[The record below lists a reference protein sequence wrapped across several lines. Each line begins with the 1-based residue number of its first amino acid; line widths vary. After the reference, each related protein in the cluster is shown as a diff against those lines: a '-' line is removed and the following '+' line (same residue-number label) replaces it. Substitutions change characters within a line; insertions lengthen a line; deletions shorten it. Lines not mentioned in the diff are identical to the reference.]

1 MRSIKGF
8 LEHLST
14 QRRLAANTVT
24 AYGQDLT
31 KFAAFIERQGI
42 ETLRRVSVH
51 EIRAYIAELH
61 RRGTSPRSIQRA
73 LSAIR
78 TLFDYLE
85 RENEVRHNPARGVR
99 APRVAKHLPK
109 VLDAD
114 QVSHLLSPSLRAPQ
128 GRRQAQGKAG
138 GQEFIQLRDQ
148 AMLELFYSS
157 GLRLSELVGINI
169 GDLDLE
175 DGMVRVIGKGEKER
189 RVPVGREACKAL
201 VEWLRLRDEASRDA
215 PMFISSRGQRI
226 HQRSVQ
232 TRLRKIGLE
241 RLATSELHPHV
252 LRHSFATHMLESS
265 GDLRAVQELLGHAD
279 ISTTQIYTHL
289 DFQHLAQE
297 YDKAHPRARRK
308 S

>member
-1 MRSIKGF
+1 M
-8 LEHLST
+8 HLST
-14 QRRLAANTVT
+14 QRRLAANTVA
-24 AYGQDLT
+24 AYSRDLL
-31 KFAAFIERQGI
+31 KFGAFLERQGI
-42 ETLRRVSVH
+42 EEPGRVTVH

-61 RRGTSPRSIQRA
+61 RGTTSPRSIQRA

-78 TLFDYLE
+78 SLFDHLE
-85 RENEVRHNPARGVR
+85 REGEVRHNPARGVR
-99 APRVAKHLPK
+99 APRVRKRLPK
-109 VLDAD
+109 VLDTD
-114 QVSHLLSPSLRAPQ
+114 QVAHLLSENSPPHKTRSEQ
-128 GRRQAQGKAG
+128 
-138 GQEFIQLRDQ
+138 QEFIWLRDR

-157 GLRLSELVGINI
+157 GLRLSELVGVNI
-169 GDLDLE
+169 GDLDLQE
-175 DGMVRVIGKGEKER
+175 GMVRVIGKGEKER
-189 RVPVGREACKAL
+189 RVPVGGKACKAL
-201 VEWLRLRDEASRDA
+201 VEWLRLRGETRRDA
-215 PMFISSRGQRI
+215 AVFISNRGHRI

-232 TRLRKIGLE
+232 ARFRKIGLE
-241 RLATSELHPHV
+241 RLATNELHPHV

>member
-1 MRSIKGF
+1 MQSINGF

-24 AYGQDLT
+24 AYGRDLT

-42 ETLRRVSVH
+42 ETLGRVSVH
-51 EIRAYIAELH
+51 EIRAYIAESH

-99 APRVAKHLPK
+99 APRVRKHLPK

-114 QVSHLLSPSLRAPQ
+114 QVSHLLSPSTDSGQSPQ
-128 GRRQAQGKAG
+128 SARSEQK
-138 GQEFIQLRDQ
+138 EFIQLRDR

-157 GLRLSELVGINI
+157 GLRLSELVGINV

-189 RVPVGREACKAL
+189 RVPVGGEACKAL
-201 VEWLRLRDEASRDA
+201 VEWLRLRDETSRDA
-215 PMFISSRGQRI
+215 PVFISNRGKRI
-226 HQRSVQ
+226 HPRSVQ
-232 TRLRKIGLE
+232 ARFRKIGLE
-241 RLATSELHPHV
+241 RLSTSELHPHV

-289 DFQHLAQE
+289 DFQHLAQA

>member
-1 MRSIKGF
+1 VILRSTDAF
-8 LEHLST
+8 LDHLST
-14 QRRLAANTVT
+14 ERQLAANTLKAYRRDLDSFTAFLGQQHIDDLGDVT
-24 AYGQDLT
+24 
-31 KFAAFIERQGI
+31 
-42 ETLRRVSVH
+42 VH
-51 EIRAYIAELH
+51 VIRAYVAQRH
-61 RRGTSPRSIQRA
+61 RNGTSPRSIQRT

-78 TLFDYLE
+78 ALFDYLE
-85 RENEVRHNPARGVR
+85 RENEARHNPARGVR
-99 APRVAKHLPK
+99 APRVRRRLPN

-114 QVSHLLSPSLRAPQ
+114 QVSHLLAP
-128 GRRQAQGKAG
+128 
-138 GQEFIQLRDQ
+138 RDGDSRSELVNVRDI

-157 GLRLSELVGINI
+157 GLRLSELVGMNV

-175 DGMVRVIGKGEKER
+175 EGMVRVVGKGDKER
-189 RVPVGREACKAL
+189 RVPVGGEAREAL
-201 VEWLRLRDEASRDA
+201 VKWLDLRGGPNRDA
-215 PMFISSRGQRI
+215 PLFVSVRGTRI

-232 TRLRKIGLE
+232 ARFRKIGLA
-241 RLATSELHPHV
+241 RLATSELHPHL

-289 DFQHLAQE
+289 DFQHLAHA

>member
-1 MRSIKGF
+1 MQSIERF
-8 LEHLST
+8 LAHLST
-14 QRRLAANTVT
+14 QRRLASNTVS
-24 AYGQDLT
+24 AYGRDLS
-31 KFAAFIERQGI
+31 KFAAYIERQGI
-42 ETLRRVSVH
+42 ESLGRVSVH

-61 RRGTSPRSIQRA
+61 RGGTSPRSIQRG

-78 TLFDYLE
+78 SLFDYLE
-85 RENEVRHNPARGVR
+85 REDEVRHNPARGVR
-99 APRVAKHLPK
+99 APRVRKHLPK

-114 QVSHLLSPSLRAPQ
+114 QVAHLLSKGTVSHARSE
-128 GRRQAQGKAG
+128 R
-138 GQEFIQLRDQ
+138 QEFLDLRDR

-169 GDLDLE
+169 VDLDLE
-175 DGMVRVIGKGEKER
+175 EGMVRVIGKGEKER
-189 RVPVGREACKAL
+189 RVPVGGEARKAL
-201 VEWLRLRDEASRDA
+201 VEWLRLRDNPSRDA
-215 PMFISSRGQRI
+215 PAFISSRGRRI

-232 TRLRKIGLE
+232 ARFRKIGLE
-241 RLATSELHPHV
+241 RLATNDLHPHV

-265 GDLRAVQELLGHAD
+265 GDLRAVQEFLGHAD